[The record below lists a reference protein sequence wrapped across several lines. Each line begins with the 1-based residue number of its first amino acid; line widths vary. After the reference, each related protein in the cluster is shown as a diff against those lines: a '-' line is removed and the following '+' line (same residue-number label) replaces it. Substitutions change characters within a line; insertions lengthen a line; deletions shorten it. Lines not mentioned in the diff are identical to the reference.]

1 MSTINSDT
9 EELSIPEHKFSMSKL
24 TMGIMGFPLV
34 TLLGTV
40 LATILL
46 ELNIVGI
53 VIAVLAFI
61 ASELLILAL
70 ALSVVGGSF
79 RGKVNNWKDILY
91 IKNFRFKQVANGFF
105 VGIALFF
112 ILQATAVLIKSSGE
126 QIESSDTSA
135 SLQQVDGVG
144 RYIVLLFLV
153 PFIVPLVE
161 ELFFRGFIFGFIV
174 KSGMKSK
181 KLALAFGIIFSSVM
195 FGLAHQQ
202 GFDTTTG
209 WFVIALTAT
218 IGAVNCWLVYK
229 SDSIWP
235 AYACHMSYNL
245 CTTSL
250 SLLAMSLQS

>member
-1 MSTINSDT
+1 MSIINSDT
-9 EELSIPEHKFSMSKL
+9 EEISSPQQKLSIAKL
-24 TMGIMGFPLV
+24 IMGIMGFPLV
-34 TLLGTV
+34 TLLGTL
-40 LATILL
+40 LATVLL

-70 ALSVVGGSF
+70 ALSVVGCSF
-79 RGKVNNWKDILY
+79 RGKINNWKDTLY

-126 QIESSDTSA
+126 QIESSDTSE
-135 SLQQVDGVG
+135 SLQQVDGIG

-161 ELFFRGFIFGFIV
+161 ELFFRGFIFGFIA
-174 KSGMKSK
+174 KSGMKNK

-195 FGLAHQQ
+195 FGLAHNQ
-202 GFDTTTG
+202 GFDTATG
-209 WFVIALTAT
+209 WFVVILTAT
-218 IGAVNCWLVYK
+218 IGAVNCWLIYK

-235 AYACHMSYNL
+235 AYACHASYNL
-245 CTTSL
+245 CTTSIA
-250 SLLAMSLQS
+250 LLAMYLQS